1 VPERTCRRTWQPPG
15 DSGIIDGVIHHAD
28 AALEAWLGGLDGKVE
43 VTFEPS
49 DDAPSTSRRST
60 SMSML
65 LAAVREQT
73 TKRNTET
80 RDVRDD
86 EGRVIE
92 RQRATRYFELDYVCR
107 VTGPHPDAH
116 EQLGRVLQLM
126 VDHDVVPAEHLPAE
140 LADLD
145 EPVEVCVVAPSTP
158 IGSSGAALTIRVIVP
173 VRPTPVREIAEP
185 AVELHLDMAP
195 APGRTAASPT
205 APRNDSA
212 TEPVPDRQWTT
223 VRRRERITP
232 VADDD
237 EAAAS

>member
-1 VPERTCRRTWQPPG
+1 
-15 DSGIIDGVIHHAD
+15 VIHHAD
-28 AALEAWLGGLDGKVE
+28 AALEAWFGSLDGKVG
-43 VTFEPS
+43 VTFEPP
-49 DDAPSTSRRST
+49 DVAPPGSQRTT
-60 SMSML
+60 TMSMVL
-65 LAAVREQT
+65 TAVREQMS
-73 TKRNTET
+73 KRNTET

-86 EGRVIE
+86 DGRVVE

-126 VDHDVVPAEHLPAE
+126 VDHDVVPTGHLPAE

-145 EPVEVCVVAPSTP
+145 EPVEVSVVAPAAP
-158 IGSSGAALTIRVIVP
+158 VGVGAAALTIRLIVP
-173 VRPTPVREIAEP
+173 VRPTAEREIAEP

-205 APRNDSA
+205 GAAEVDDVSG
-212 TEPVPDRQWTT
+212 PVPERRWTT

-232 VADDD
+232 GTRNE
-237 EAAAS
+237 EATAS